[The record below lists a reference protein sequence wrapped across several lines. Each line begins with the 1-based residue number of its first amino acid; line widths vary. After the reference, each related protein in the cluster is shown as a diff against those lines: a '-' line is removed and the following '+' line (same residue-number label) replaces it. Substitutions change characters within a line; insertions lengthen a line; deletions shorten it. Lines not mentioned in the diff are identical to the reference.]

1 MNKENGKLIAK
12 STDPAL
18 SRQMMKYNFK
28 QWSENVNLALTAAND
43 LKVALKEDYE
53 EVKYLLVALY
63 SRVSEFALLSRY
75 R

>member
-1 MNKENGKLIAK
+1 
-12 STDPAL
+12 
-18 SRQMMKYNFK
+18 MMKDNFK
-28 QWSENVNLALTAAND
+28 QWSDNVNLALTAAND